1 MTYTETNGANSL
13 KLACKALRNK
23 ERDEGGGDC
32 RERPRRVFF
41 SQTQKSGLDIGYLY
55 DPKPTLTR

>member
-32 RERPRRVFF
+32 RE
-41 SQTQKSGLDIGYLY
+41 TM
-55 DPKPTLTR
+55 

>member
-23 ERDEGGGDC
+23 ERDEGG
-32 RERPRRVFF
+32 RELREAEIAERDHVGFFFHKHKNRV
-41 SQTQKSGLDIGYLY
+41 
-55 DPKPTLTR
+55 